1 MNLHTFL
8 HTLPERPEL
17 FDELST
23 AGIDITAPKASQRMA
38 QVTVPKNI
46 NMNKGLIRLLILLTY
61 VITPEELATQLRR
74 FKLTSRKRVA
84 LSVLLETFDFNQ
96 ASTVVARYFGPNKSP
111 HPELFV
117 AYDLLVGPSRFSLY
131 ALIIAKCVAIR
142 PTLAQVDDELFPSYL
157 QQRICRFTRVNI
169 EPNLMGIVCVDW
181 YNKLHWSL
189 WQQTP
194 TGWDVVAHPK
204 QHPQVSTWL
213 FQVKFFAALNQPP
226 EATTLLKNELL
237 IDQIRHFNASTNS

>member
-1 MNLHTFL
+1 MNPHTFL
-8 HTLPERPEL
+8 HTLAERPEL

-23 AGIDITAPKASQRMA
+23 AGIDVTTPKASQRMSR
-38 QVTVPKNI
+38 VTVTKNA
-46 NMNKGLIRLLILLTY
+46 NMNNGLIRLLILLTY

-84 LSVLLETFDFNQ
+84 LKTLLETLDFDR
-96 ASTVVARYFGPNKSP
+96 ASTVVARYFGSNKSP
-111 HPELFV
+111 HPDLFL

-142 PTLAQVDDELFPSYL
+142 PTLAQVDELLFPSYL
-157 QQRICRFTRVNI
+157 QQRICRFVQVNI
-169 EPNLMGIVCVDW
+169 EPNLRGIVCLDW

-204 QHPQVSTWL
+204 QHPQVSTLL
-213 FQVKFFAALNQPP
+213 FQVKFFAALNPPP

-237 IDQIRHFNASTNS
+237 IEQIRHFNASTNS